1 MCDVKALFRSLT
13 PFTFVDCNLL
23 LFPGLV
29 PLSVSSFPQ
38 QLSHDSGISRVLG
51 LQGNPGYTLT
61 ALHNGLSRDTPDT
74 CPTPAAFLSHGRRF
88 HNYFPVS
95 LIIKIEPRVWCC
107 KALVPA
113 EAGIR
118 PPCSSPFSSSS
129 CFKWFPSL
137 PKLVCSW
144 THSICQAGLELG
156 DLPAS
161 VFWGLKVCTTMH
173 VPKLFFNQ
181 FLCTSWKFS

>member
-74 CPTPAAFLSHGRRF
+74 CPTPAAFLSHEERF
-88 HNYFPVS
+88 HNPFLLS
-95 LIIKIEPRVWCC
+95 LTLKPEPMA
-107 KALVPA
+107 KAA
-113 EAGIR
+113 
-118 PPCSSPFSSSS
+118 
-129 CFKWFPSL
+129 
-137 PKLVCSW
+137 
-144 THSICQAGLELG
+144 
-156 DLPAS
+156 
-161 VFWGLKVCTTMH
+161 
-173 VPKLFFNQ
+173 
-181 FLCTSWKFS
+181 KF